1 MSYWY
6 GLAVLVSLGIVVGLW
21 NVGRNKAQ
29 RSRQQ
34 QAVAQQ
40 KARRL
45 TEARR
50 ALTANTTAESS
61 TEPDNQ
67 EPPRPAPA
75 HVGRSLLV
83 ESALDTSARQ
93 RLHEFRQVI
102 PRPRSTLVQLLRGDN
117 DPAEL
122 AELLSTDPGSAALV
136 LRAVNSAQF
145 NLTTKVNSVRH
156 AITYLGAN
164 LVRDILLRNLI
175 SAEVRMTDSQL
186 ERIYQQLWQGGYL
199 ASGLASLMALQLRFD
214 APSHIATQ
222 ALFFSLGDLSLLTA
236 FPALKPLYA
245 DALSLP
251 DRVFA
256 VQDQLGF
263 SPAVAGAAL
272 ARDWELPD
280 TLVDVLAQGL
290 TPLTTPVDACAVGD
304 LRAFTL
310 SYVSHRL
317 AETMIQAHLDDCG
330 LAFARLREAD
340 EFFYLRDYLAR
351 AGLQNLGSILAD
363 PGLAQKTHALTVTLA
378 ALA

>member
-1 MSYWY
+1 MTYWY

-34 QAVAQQ
+34 QVVAQQ
-40 KARRL
+40 KTRRL

-50 ALTANTTAESS
+50 ALTANTTAEPT
-61 TEPDNQ
+61 TEPGNK

-75 HVGRSLLV
+75 HVGRSLMV
-83 ESALDTSARQ
+83 ESALDTLARR
-93 RLHEFRQVI
+93 RLDEFRQVI

-117 DPAEL
+117 DPALL
-122 AELLSTDPGSAALV
+122 AELMSTDPGSAALV

-222 ALFFSLGDLSLLTA
+222 ALFFSLGDFGLLTA
-236 FPALKPLYA
+236 FPVLKPLYA

-263 SPAVAGAAL
+263 SPAAAGAAL
-272 ARDWELPD
+272 ARDWELPG

-290 TPLTTPVDACAVGD
+290 TPLTTPVDDCTVDD

-340 EFFYLRDYLAR
+340 EFFYLPDYLAR

-363 PGLAQKTHALTVTLA
+363 PGLAKKIHALTVTLA
-378 ALA
+378 ALP

>member
-1 MSYWY
+1 
-6 GLAVLVSLGIVVGLW
+6 
-21 NVGRNKAQ
+21 
-29 RSRQQ
+29 
-34 QAVAQQ
+34 
-40 KARRL
+40 
-45 TEARR
+45 
-50 ALTANTTAESS
+50 
-61 TEPDNQ
+61 
-67 EPPRPAPA
+67 
-75 HVGRSLLV
+75 
-83 ESALDTSARQ
+83 
-93 RLHEFRQVI
+93 
-102 PRPRSTLVQLLRGDN
+102 
-117 DPAEL
+117 
-122 AELLSTDPGSAALV
+122 
-136 LRAVNSAQF
+136 
-145 NLTTKVNSVRH
+145 
-156 AITYLGAN
+156 
-164 LVRDILLRNLI
+164 
-175 SAEVRMTDSQL
+175 
-186 ERIYQQLWQGGYL
+186 
-199 ASGLASLMALQLRFD
+199 MALQLRFD